1 MADIR
6 KSRLFGAS
14 SIGFFGVGKTTLAL
28 INLLKK
34 WHPCAKITLRS
45 EGRVDRS
52 ALPEGVSPRLLEG
65 TRAFDTPYEELLVCS
80 PSVRRERGELIP
92 FLASGTRL
100 TSDCELFFEICDKPT
115 LAVTG
120 SDGKSTTATLA
131 HRILQGAGRSA
142 ALIGNIGVPM
152 LPTVGRAES
161 YVCELSSFNLHY
173 LKASFKR
180 AAVTNITPNHLNF
193 HGTMEEYTEAKLSA
207 LRSADEPIVF
217 DGGGVLSDFVKSA
230 PVYAIC
236 SYTRDLREL
245 SQSYRAEVIYTVSDG
260 YIKRCGEKLVPISA
274 FPSPSENLIKNFTVA
289 AALTEG
295 LCDTEDLIRV
305 AREFT
310 GLPHRAECFLKVEGK
325 EFIDSS
331 IDTSPAR
338 SISTITA
345 QSRPTV
351 VMLGGRG
358 KGVSYAP
365 LREAL
370 LGRARLAVLFG
381 EDRLL
386 IKEAIG
392 DTVPC
397 VSFKGFRE
405 GVEFALSVLGEG
417 ETLLLSPAATSYD
430 EFSSFEERGNL
441 FKKIIREHYSDI
453 KDTEM

>member
-28 INLLKK
+28 VNLLKK
-34 WHPCAKITLRS
+34 WNTCAKITLRS
-45 EGRVDRS
+45 EQYVNRS
-52 ALPEGVSPRLLEG
+52 ALPEGINARILDG
-65 TRAFDTPYEELLVCS
+65 ARAFDSPYEELLVCS
-80 PSVRRERGELIP
+80 PSVRRERRELSP
-92 FLASGTRL
+92 FIVSGTHL
-100 TSDCELFFEICDKPT
+100 TSDCELFFEICNKPT

-120 SDGKSTTATLA
+120 SDGKSTTVTLA
-131 HRILQGAGRSA
+131 HKILTSAGSSSM
-142 ALIGNIGVPM
+142 LIGNIGVPM
-152 LPTVGRAES
+152 LPTVGCS
-161 YVCELSSFNLHY
+161 DTYVCELSSFNLHY

-193 HGTMEEYTEAKLSA
+193 HGTMEEYTEAKLSL

-217 DGGGVLSDFVKSA
+217 DDAGVLSDYAKAS

-236 SYTRDLREL
+236 SYTRDWREL
-245 SQSYRAEVIYTVSDG
+245 SKSYGAEVIYTVSGG
-260 YIKRCGEKLVPISA
+260 YIMRCGERLIPISA
-274 FPSPSENLIKNFTVA
+274 FASPSENLIKNFAVA

-295 LCDTEDLIRV
+295 LCGAEDLMRV
-305 AREFT
+305 AGEFS
-310 GLPHRAECFLKVEGK
+310 GLPHRAECFLRVDGK
-325 EFIDSS
+325 EFVDSS

-338 SISTITA
+338 SVTTIKA

-370 LGRARLAVLFG
+370 IGRARLAVLFG

-392 DTVPC
+392 DSVPC
-397 VSFKGFRE
+397 ISVEGFIE
-405 GVEFALSVLGEG
+405 GVECALSVLGEG
-417 ETLLLSPAATSYD
+417 EVLLLSPAATSYD

-441 FKKIIREHYSDI
+441 FKKIITEHYS
-453 KDTEM
+453 